1 MNNEE
6 NRLLKSINDA
16 ESMQMIFW
24 DIINLDIKSDFPEEY
39 KNMLNEMKTAAE
51 SLHNKVD
58 IETAKEFRQCVRMNL
73 NMDYQ
78 KSDFWKALYFVWNFS
93 KNISTNMRTNIK
105 RKAGQCSGRK
115 RREKQFEI
123 LKEIVEPLEEALKKL
138 QDVNYARRY
147 KNEIIVDVVDKYHD
161 IISNVK
167 NKYTLWGKEYDF
179 FRYYLNILIRMLQNS
194 STVNNDFKVKIE
206 KRKLRSISSRE
217 KSRLGALKYHSNK

>member
-1 MNNEE
+1 
-6 NRLLKSINDA
+6 
-16 ESMQMIFW
+16 MQMIFW

-39 KNMLNEMKTAAE
+39 KNMLNEMKAAAE

-138 QDVNYARRY
+138 QDVNYARGY
-147 KNEIIVDVVDKYHD
+147 KNEIIVDVFGTKWKIHSTKSAEPGAFIGMSLNPED
-161 IISNVK
+161 IHIMHKSDNGGISFSAPESEVSGDE
-167 NKYTLWGKEYDF
+167 NKF
-179 FRYYLNILIRMLQNS
+179 
-194 STVNNDFKVKIE
+194 
-206 KRKLRSISSRE
+206 
-217 KSRLGALKYHSNK
+217 